1 MRTSPLGN
9 ANEAAAWKKVH
20 PHFYISEAALASLEG
35 FPSLTVTVY
44 YAYLESSGNEAAE
57 YVKKLGRE
65 CSWAYGMWAK
75 AQRDADKNLLLQ
87 DIYNN
92 AAHGSGYAFTRK
104 FLTDY
109 AKANNLKFKP

>member
-1 MRTSPLGN
+1 MRDS
-9 ANEAAAWKKVH
+9 NEVVFWKKEH
-20 PHFYISEAALASLEG
+20 PALYLPDASLESLEG
-35 FPSLTVTVY
+35 FPSLTVTDY
-44 YAYLESSGNEAAE
+44 YAYLESSGNEAAG

-65 CSWAYGMWAK
+65 CHWVYGMWNK

-92 AAHGSGYAFTRK
+92 AAHGSEYGFTRK

-109 AKANNLKFKP
+109 AKANNIKFKA